1 MCRGVG
7 DVDPFG
13 GLCRVRDIER
23 LSDNDFAE
31 PPRVIELW
39 QCQPFF
45 SNALFKKVPHV
56 KMCTQCEGIQSLPS
70 PFLCGSSV
78 TIADLWALPQFRYY
92 VRGIADHVPADCL
105 NPYTSV
111 QAWMQR
117 MYSIPAIKDWYKM

>member
-1 MCRGVG
+1 MFFRSYYYIPIPV
-7 DVDPFG
+7 
-13 GLCRVRDIER
+13 L
-23 LSDNDFAE
+23 
-31 PPRVIELW
+31 PRVIELW
-39 QCQPFF
+39 QSFF
-45 SNALFKKVPHV
+45 SNALFEYLPRRCARSSNFIPPQPSCEDVHAVP
-56 KMCTQCEGIQSLPS
+56 IPFLPS